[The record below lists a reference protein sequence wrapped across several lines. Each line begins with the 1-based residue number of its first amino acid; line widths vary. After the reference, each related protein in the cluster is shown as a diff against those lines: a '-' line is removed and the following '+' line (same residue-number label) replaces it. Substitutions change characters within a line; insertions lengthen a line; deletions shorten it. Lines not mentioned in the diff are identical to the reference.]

1 MPCAVCHQPSKRS
14 SPICTPWI
22 HEYRTRTTDHGLV
35 QKLENEPVDGLEGYD
50 FVSQIRTIDEGES
63 TLPNGKELANGADLP
78 QSGDGGAACFGRCVY
93 QYRHEMSAR
102 ERAWVKKIQEED
114 RLMEKDM
121 DEIEDDTVA
130 IEQAQ
135 AAVAQSIESLSREMD
150 ISNARIERAEK
161 LIVGMST
168 SAKAGRMSASERLK
182 EKGAAMKRTT
192 AELAASRKSAR
203 ADCSSPVSAIVPD
216 DPDST
221 TPSHVVKYE
230 RESFG
235 EEPRSVQ
242 STPTKK
248 SMEDAVMANEWTSE
262 WNDTCE
268 WGYHNSTGP
277 TK

>member
-1 MPCAVCHQPSKRS
+1 
-14 SPICTPWI
+14 
-22 HEYRTRTTDHGLV
+22 
-35 QKLENEPVDGLEGYD
+35 
-50 FVSQIRTIDEGES
+50 
-63 TLPNGKELANGADLP
+63 
-78 QSGDGGAACFGRCVY
+78 
-93 QYRHEMSAR
+93 
-102 ERAWVKKIQEED
+102 
-114 RLMEKDM
+114 MEKDM